1 MSTITASPQ
10 PFLPQERLPVGHLNW
25 MLLSLSKTVKI
36 TDSKGKPVS
45 LSHTHRFRHTQLAR
59 FAELGLPVHV
69 LMRYAWNTVTPG
81 DGQLRI
87 TGLVEKPSA
96 CCASSSYAA
105 IGGYVV
111 TPGIIDELR
120 AQTRH
125 WYEHKTGE
133 VYLTDAIN
141 AYAATRAVYGQVIK
155 GRWYDTGNPADYLVA
170 QMAQALA
177 HPEYGPILRRPGRR
191 TRSPPCCR
199 PPGGNQYL
207 TRRFLSWAARPQRA
221 RPGWAA
227 PRGTPTRR
235 RTRHRSA
242 RHVSWW
248 KSGLG
253 VRGYAPIG

>member
-1 MSTITASPQ
+1 
-10 PFLPQERLPVGHLNW
+10 
-25 MLLSLSKTVKI
+25 MLREFSKTVKI

-69 LMRYAWNTVTPG
+69 LMRYAGHATPG

-87 TGLVEKPSA
+87 TGLVEKPEPA
-96 CCASSSYAA
+96 AAPSSYAA

-170 QMAQALA
+170 QMAHALA
-177 HPEYGPILRRPGRR
+177 HPEYGPILRGLVAGLEVDR
-191 TRSPPCCR
+191 
-199 PPGGNQYL
+199 
-207 TRRFLSWAARPQRA
+207 AAALQA
-221 RPGWAA
+221 E
-227 PRGTPTRR
+227 TNT
-235 RTRHRSA
+235 
-242 RHVSWW
+242 
-248 KSGLG
+248 
-253 VRGYAPIG
+253 